1 MNVFAPSAVTGR
13 TRRPTPIR
21 TEGTIAQEVFGRL
34 RIPSPPIRVH
44 MHVIFENAKKK
55 ARDKR
60 GPSFE

>member
-1 MNVFAPSAVTGR
+1 MFLLSAVTGQ

-21 TEGTIAQEVFGRL
+21 TAATLAQEVFGRL
-34 RIPSPPIRVH
+34 RIPSPPIRAH